1 MQFKDIG
8 KLFTKNLLVTEL
20 ILVWLIIVMGAI
32 TFHFV
37 EGWSL
42 FNSFYFII
50 STMSTIGLGDFI
62 PQTDLGKFFVMF
74 YAIIGVPFFV
84 SVGGLILENRF
95 RKAIEHYLKRVYR
108 ELREAEEEIQIV
120 EETVLRK
127 FKKPLEN
134 TQKEEILPSPLEIQ
148 TTQKVSWWKKIWK
161 K

>member
-8 KLFTKNLLVTEL
+8 KIFTKNLLVTEL
-20 ILVWLIIVMGAI
+20 ILVWLIIIMGAI
-32 TFHFV
+32 TFYFV

-42 FNSFYFII
+42 FDSFYFII

-84 SVGGLILENRF
+84 SVWGLILENRF
-95 RKAIEHYLKRVYR
+95 RKAIEHYLKKVYK

-120 EETVLRK
+120 EETVLRR
-127 FKKPLEN
+127 FKKPLESI
-134 TQKEEILPSPLEIQ
+134 QKEEKISSPLEIQ
-148 TTQKVSWWKKIWK
+148 TTQKVSRWKKIWK
-161 K
+161 R

>member
-1 MQFKDIG
+1 
-8 KLFTKNLLVTEL
+8 
-20 ILVWLIIVMGAI
+20 
-32 TFHFV
+32 
-37 EGWSL
+37 
-42 FNSFYFII
+42 
-50 STMSTIGLGDFI
+50 MSTIGLGDFI

-120 EETVLRK
+120 EETVLRR

-134 TQKEEILPSPLEIQ
+134 IQKDEPLPSQFETQ
-148 TTQKVSWWKKIWK
+148 TTQKVSRWKKIWK
-161 K
+161 R